1 MEEDKEALEHLIFY
15 VYEFYALKDTT
26 MDLFLLF
33 RKSKAEVTKDKEAI
47 EFKIRGRIS
56 FLTHWMGDGTSQK
69 ADYALA
75 SINHWTNLLKICQKE
90 PDQALKMLND
100 LYETYRKVSRVP
112 SSQPSQ
118 IKEQVEKM
126 EINGND

>member
-1 MEEDKEALEHLIFY
+1 MEEDKALEHLIFY
-15 VYEFYALKDTT
+15 IYEFYSLKDTT

-33 RKSKAEVTKDKEAI
+33 RKSKAEITKGKEAI

-56 FLTHWMGDGTSQK
+56 FLTHWMGDENPQK
-69 ADYALA
+69 TDYALA

-90 PDQALKMLND
+90 QSQALKMLND
-100 LYETYRKVSRVP
+100 LYEAYRKVSRVP